1 MQAISRIISRVH
13 FKDYDIPESF
23 GEAAQIIILAVEE
36 TSESIDLE
44 SNQMMKLQEKSGFDD
59 MLREPE
65 EEYMQLGMADFFDTT
80 DDKHINWEEYFGT
93 K

>member
-1 MQAISRIISRVH
+1 MQAINRIIKRVH

-23 GEAAQIIILAVEE
+23 GEAAQIIIIPVEKTRE
-36 TSESIDLE
+36 DIEQESY
-44 SNQMMKLQEKSGFDD
+44 QMTKLQEKSGLNN

-65 EEYMQLGMADFFDTT
+65 EEYMQMGMVDFFDTT